1 MLVLEGPLRRLA
13 RKDIQEIG
21 RRVVEMVEKGL

>member
-1 MLVLEGPLRRLA
+1 MLVLDGPLRDLPPGQR
-13 RKDIQEIG
+13 QEIG